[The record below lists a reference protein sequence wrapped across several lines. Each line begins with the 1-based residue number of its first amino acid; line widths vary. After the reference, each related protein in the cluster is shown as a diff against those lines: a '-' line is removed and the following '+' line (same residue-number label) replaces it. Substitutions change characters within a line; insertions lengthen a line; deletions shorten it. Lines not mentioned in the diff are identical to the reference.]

1 MWRDRALRD
10 AERDGVGGL
19 GVQRPEQEV
28 WRDPNG
34 KSQNA
39 ADGESGAVAAARGLL
54 VTVAAAAR
62 TTTLRLWP

>member
-1 MWRDRALRD
+1 
-10 AERDGVGGL
+10 
-19 GVQRPEQEV
+19 VQRPEQEV
-28 WRDPNG
+28 RRNPNG

-54 VTVAAAAR
+54 VTVATAAR